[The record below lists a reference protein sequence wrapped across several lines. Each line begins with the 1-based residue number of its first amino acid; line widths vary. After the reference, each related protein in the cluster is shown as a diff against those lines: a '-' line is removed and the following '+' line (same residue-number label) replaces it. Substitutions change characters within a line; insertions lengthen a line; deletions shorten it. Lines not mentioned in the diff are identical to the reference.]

1 MIISNFLEKLN
12 SAPES
17 VTFADT
23 MATIESNYDF
33 TETTFKNGET
43 NNEAGTNSGSCKL
56 FAFAKLNGLDQ
67 EQTLTCFGVTTE
79 KTFLKTLKEQTTLIF
94 GISSNPAGAEFASRP
109 KLSKRNRQVSH
120 INSDR

>member
-23 MATIESNYDF
+23 MAAIESNYDF

-67 EQTLTCFGVTTE
+67 EQTLTCFGDYYRKDV
-79 KTFLKTLKEQTTLIF
+79 LKNPEGTDHANIRNFIKSGWSGIRFEAQALK
-94 GISSNPAGAEFASRP
+94 A
-109 KLSKRNRQVSH
+109 K
-120 INSDR
+120 